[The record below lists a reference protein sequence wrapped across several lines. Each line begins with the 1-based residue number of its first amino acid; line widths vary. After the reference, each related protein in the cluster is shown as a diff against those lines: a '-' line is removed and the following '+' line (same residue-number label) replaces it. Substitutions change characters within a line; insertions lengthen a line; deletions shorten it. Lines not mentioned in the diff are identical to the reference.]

1 MNKVRLQE
9 VMAKTSV
16 AQSVCYRNHAGE
28 TIKKKLKKKKES
40 KEGGGGVK
48 KRRKTWQRS
57 DPALHQ

>member
-28 TIKKKLKKKKES
+28 TIKKKVKKKKKES
-40 KEGGGGVK
+40 KEGGGGQK
-48 KRRKTWQRS
+48 EEENLAEK
-57 DPALHQ
+57 

>member
-28 TIKKKLKKKKES
+28 TIKKKLKKKKRAR
-40 KEGGGGVK
+40 KGGGGQK
-48 KRRKTWQRS
+48 EEENLAEK
-57 DPALHQ
+57 

>member
-28 TIKKKLKKKKES
+28 TIKKKVKKKK
-40 KEGGGGVK
+40 KRARKGGGQK
-48 KRRKTWQRS
+48 EEENLAEK
-57 DPALHQ
+57 